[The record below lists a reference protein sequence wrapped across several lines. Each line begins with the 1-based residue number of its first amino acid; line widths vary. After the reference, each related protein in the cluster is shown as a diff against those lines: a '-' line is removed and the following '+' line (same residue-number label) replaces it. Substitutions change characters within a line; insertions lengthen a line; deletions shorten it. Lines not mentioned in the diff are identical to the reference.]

1 MLVLDKYLTGRI
13 IKNVLSNKKRK
24 ELIKDC
30 QPYLISGEELSR
42 MFYGD
47 EYPGKQTL
55 DISSKP
61 PFRLVI
67 KHMAELVEKETKLK
81 LVYDNCWINLS
92 RGKKKEGEMWHNHQ
106 EYDFALVYYMKTLPF
121 FNNGTLFRNGFI
133 KAPQNSLLLFPA
145 NLEHTAPSCPFR
157 SERYTLSMNLN
168 IVR

>member
-1 MLVLDKYLTGRI
+1 MDKYLTGRI

-30 QPYLISGEELSR
+30 HPFLLSADDLTKR
-42 MFYGD
+42 MGVY
-47 EYPGKQTL
+47 YKSKQTL
-55 DISSKP
+55 DISSKS
-61 PFRLVI
+61 PFRFVI
-67 KHMAELVEKETKLK
+67 KYMVELVEKETKLK
-81 LVYDNCWINLS
+81 LMYDNCWINLS
-92 RGKKKEGEMWHNHQ
+92 QGKKEEIMWHNHKG
-106 EYDFALVYYMKTLPF
+106 YDFALVYYIKTLPF